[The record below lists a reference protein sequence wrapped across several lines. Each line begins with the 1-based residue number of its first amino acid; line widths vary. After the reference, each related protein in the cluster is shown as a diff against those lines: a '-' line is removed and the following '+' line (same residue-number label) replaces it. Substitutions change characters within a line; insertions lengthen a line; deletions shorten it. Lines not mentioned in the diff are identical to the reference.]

1 MTAPLNNRQWIGFKG
16 TSSPETHGF
25 LPSNIGVC
33 LGVPVS
39 IFPSSNS
46 VKMTAESFNFSSAI
60 KISLAS
66 WRPWRWFFLLSKRD
80 SQFSWI
86 ILVSYISLIK
96 NWLVIYIYI
105 IIHTLDNYIFSW
117 IIIPNVL
124 VSSVPYDQ
132 LWSSSNRVLE
142 HCSSGDHIT
151 LKWMGKRCEH
161 VNILRMQ

>member
-1 MTAPLNNRQWIGFKG
+1 MCVSLNHSWGLVSQTGIQVKTVDQKHLVVVMTTHSKIIPKQQRQNKSRLWQKEQHHTSHMKTMTAPLNNRQWIGFKG

-96 NWLVIYIYI
+96 NWLVIYI
-105 IIHTLDNYIFSW
+105 
-117 IIIPNVL
+117 
-124 VSSVPYDQ
+124 
-132 LWSSSNRVLE
+132 
-142 HCSSGDHIT
+142 
-151 LKWMGKRCEH
+151 
-161 VNILRMQ
+161 